1 MAPPVNERTR
11 LLSPHDEEEDDA
23 PVAWNGPN
31 DPHNPKNWPAS
42 RKWTCA
48 MLVSAYSI
56 IAPTASSMV
65 VPAMPAL
72 TRDLHIESPLVTQL
86 TLSIYVLGW
95 GMGPLI
101 MGPLSEL
108 YGRAPLLHLGQ
119 FGFLVFNTL
128 CGLATDARVFLALRF
143 IGGVFGSGPMSLGAG
158 VLGDLWVSDERGVS
172 LAVYTVMPL
181 LGTTAGPLLGGILI
195 QSRPWQDIFFICSIF
210 TLLSLILG
218 LLFLP
223 ETFPPI
229 LLYRRRLAKWKSR
242 GLAPPKTL
250 HLNQL
255 SRLVKLVRVDLAR
268 PFIMLGTQPII
279 QVLALYM
286 GLLFGLNHLTISTFH
301 SLWRDVYHED
311 DFTSSLNYIAITAGL
326 LGGAESAGPIN
337 DRIYRHLKKRNH
349 GQDSPEYR
357 IYLMIPSAFLVPLG
371 LLWYGW
377 SATYHLHWV
386 MPNLGIL
393 IYSYGLLMGYQCI
406 QAYVLDC
413 YPVYAASAMGAL
425 TVLRSLAGFSMPVF
439 APVVYQK
446 VGYGWA
452 STGLAGVAGVV
463 GVAAPWVL
471 GVWGR
476 ELRER

>member
-1 MAPPVNERTR
+1 MDERTR
-11 LLSPHDEEEDDA
+11 LLPYDA
-23 PVAWNGPN
+23 PAASWDGPN

-86 TLSIYVLGW
+86 SLSIYVLGW

-128 CGLATDARVFLALRF
+128 CGFATDARVFLALRF

-158 VLGDLWVSDERGVS
+158 VLSDLWISDERGTS
-172 LAVYTVMPL
+172 LAIYTVMPL
-181 LGTTAGPLLGGILI
+181 LGTTAGPLLGGLLI
-195 QSRPWQDIFFICSIF
+195 ESHSWQSIFFICSIF
-210 TLLSLILG
+210 TLISLLLG
-218 LLFLP
+218 LFFLP
-223 ETFPPI
+223 ETFGPI
-229 LLYRRRLAKWKSR
+229 LLYRR
-242 GLAPPKTL
+242 GLLIHGTSPKPL
-250 HLNQL
+250 QRNQL
-255 SRLVKLVRVDLAR
+255 SRIRSDLAR

-279 QVLALYM
+279 QLLALYM
-286 GLLFGLNHLTISTFH
+286 GFLFGLNHLTISTFH
-301 SLWRDVYHED
+301 SLWREVYHQD
-311 DFTSSLNYIAITAGL
+311 DFRASLNYIAITVGL
-326 LGGAESAGPIN
+326 LGGAEVTGPVN
-337 DRIYRHLKKRNH
+337 DIIYRHRKRKNH
-349 GQDSPEYR
+349 GKDSPEYR
-357 IYLMIPSAFLVPLG
+357 IYLMLPSAILLPTG
-371 LLWYGW
+371 LLLYGW
-377 SATYHLHWV
+377 SATYHLHWTL
-386 MPNLGIL
+386 PNLGITT
-393 IYSYGLLMGYQCI
+393 YSFGLLMGYQCI

-425 TVLRSLAGFSMPVF
+425 TVLRSLMGFIMPVF
-439 APVVYQK
+439 APVVYES

-452 STGLAGVAGVV
+452 STGLAGVAGIVGWLRRWCWGLGEGLRGRSGFGAGEVV
-463 GVAAPWVL
+463 VSW
-471 GVWGR
+471 
-476 ELRER
+476 